1 MIALRLLLVA
11 AVAAVGAGCVNIGAP
26 GRANDIQ
33 NVNGISD
40 DISATTMTQSDLLHA
55 HDPNKETTLPN
66 SYQVV
71 KE

>member
-1 MIALRLLLVA
+1 MIGLRLLVVA
-11 AVAAVGAGCVNIGAP
+11 ALAGMCAACIDIGAP
-26 GRANDIQ
+26 ERAGDIQ

-40 DISATTMTQSDLLHA
+40 DISATTMTQSDTLHA

-71 KE
+71 KD